1 MLAGEDIIEPVR
13 VFEWTLRSSARALR
27 RARRDSNVA
36 RGLDAI
42 RRIMEF
48 ADKGAFVR
56 APVFAGV
63 YPRLSHLVRSF
74 RRPRSP

>member
-48 ADKGAFVR
+48 MYL
-56 APVFAGV
+56 PFAT
-63 YPRLSHLVRSF
+63 LA
-74 RRPRSP
+74 RR